1 MFFPSARQEGLLSV
15 LCPFGKPSVVPCCAF
30 PSASTLFKFALFA
43 SLTSLASVAVA
54 ESSPGQELLRQ
65 QERERIQRERLEPSP
80 DVRFELPQTLPDS
93 DRLPEQEAPCFTIH
107 QIQLLGENVSD
118 FQWAL
123 RAANP
128 DTDPAL
134 GRCLG
139 AAGINLS
146 MKRIQN
152 AIVARGYVTTR
163 VLAEPQDLNA
173 GTLRLTLVPGRI
185 RNIRFAEDS
194 NSRATLWNAMPAY
207 PGDLLNLRDIEQA
220 LENFKRVPTAEADIQ
235 IVPAEGV
242 DAQPGESDVLIHWK
256 QKLPLRLSLSLDDSG
271 SESTGKYQGN
281 VALSLDH
288 LLTLNDLFYISYNHD
303 LGGGHPG
310 SRGSEGHTLHYSLP
324 YGYWQLGVTASEY
337 DYHQSVAGASQN
349 YLYSGRS
356 SNGEVRLSRLLYRD
370 SVRKTTASLSGWARS
385 SRNYID
391 DTEIEVQRRR
401 MAGWAFD
408 LGHRE
413 FIGRST
419 LDLGL
424 GYRRGTG
431 AHGALKAP
439 EEDFDEGTSR
449 AAIISAHAQLQI
461 PFELAGQRLR
471 YTSAWRAQWN
481 RTPLVPQDRFS
492 IGGRHS
498 VRGFDGENILSA
510 ERGWLTRNDLGLA
523 LGQSGQE
530 LYLGLDY
537 GEVGGSSTE
546 WLLGKHLAGAVI
558 GLRGGY
564 KAFSYDIFWGQA
576 LDKPDGFK
584 TADSTTGFNLNL
596 SF

>member
-1 MFFPSARQEGLLSV
+1 MYCPSRIRGLLAA
-15 LCPFGKPSVVPCCAF
+15 LCHFGKPAVASCHNLPVVSTLKHALPVALTLLAGSVVAADP
-30 PSASTLFKFALFA
+30 L
-43 SLTSLASVAVA
+43 
-54 ESSPGQELLRQ
+54 PGQEVLRQ
-65 QERERIQRERLEPSP
+65 QERERVQRELLEPSP
-80 DVRFELPQTLPDS
+80 DVRFELPRTLFDS
-93 DRLPEQEAPCFTIH
+93 DRLPEQETPCFAIH
-107 QIQLLGENVSD
+107 HISLVGKAAPD

-128 DTDPAL
+128 VEDPAL

-163 VLAEPQDLNA
+163 VLAEPQDLND

-194 NSRATLWNAMPAY
+194 SSRARLWNAMPAT
-207 PGDLLNLRDIEQA
+207 PGDLLNLRDIEQT

-235 IVPAEGV
+235 IVPTEGA
-242 DAQPGESDVLIHWK
+242 DGQPGESDVLIHWK
-256 QKLPLRLSLSLDDSG
+256 QALPLRLSLSLDDSG
-271 SESTGKYQGN
+271 SDSTGKYQGN
-281 VALSLDH
+281 VALSFDH
-288 LLTLNDLFYISYNHD
+288 LLTLNDLFYLSYNHD
-303 LGGGHPG
+303 LGGGQSG
-310 SRGSEGHTLHYSLP
+310 ERGSEGRTLHYSLP
-324 YGYWQLGVTASEY
+324 YGYWLLGITASEY
-337 DYHQSVAGASQN
+337 DYHQNVAGASQN
-349 YLYSGRS
+349 YRYSGNSR
-356 SNGEVRLSRLLYRD
+356 NNEVRLSRLLYRD
-370 SVRKTTASLSGWARS
+370 GVRKTTASLSGWTRS
-385 SRNYID
+385 SSNHID

-401 MAGWAFD
+401 MAGWAFE

-413 FIGRST
+413 FIGSST

-431 AHGALKAP
+431 AHDALKAP

-449 AAIISAHAQLQI
+449 AAIVTAHAQVHV
-461 PFELAGQRLR
+461 PFELAQQRLR
-471 YTSAWRAQWN
+471 YTSTWRAQWN

-492 IGGRHS
+492 IGGRYT

-510 ERGWLTRNDLGLA
+510 ERGWLIRNDLGLA
-523 LGQSGQE
+523 LGRSGQE

-537 GEVGGSSTE
+537 GEVGGSSSE
-546 WLLGKHLAGAVI
+546 WLLGQHLAGAVV

-564 KAFSYDIFWGQA
+564 KAFSYDLFWGQA

>member
-1 MFFPSARQEGLLSV
+1 MFFPSRSRGLL
-15 LCPFGKPSVVPCCAF
+15 LCRAGKSAVAF
-30 PSASTLFKFALFA
+30 CHA
-43 SLTSLASVAVA
+43 SLVAPTFKHALLVSLLILAGPAAAADSV
-54 ESSPGQELLRQ
+54 PGQELLRQ
-65 QERERIQRERLEPSP
+65 QERERAQREKLEPSP
-80 DVRFELPQTLPDS
+80 DVRFELPGAQFDG
-93 DRLPEQEAPCFTIH
+93 DRLPEQETPCFAIH
-107 QIQLLGENVSD
+107 HIQLLGEAAPA

-123 RAANP
+123 SAANP
-128 DTDPAL
+128 ADDPAL

-139 AAGINLS
+139 ATGINLS

-152 AIVARGYVTTR
+152 AIVARGFVTTR
-163 VLAEPQDLNA
+163 VLAEPQDLNQ

-194 NSRATLWNAMPAY
+194 SSRARIWNAVPANS
-207 PGDLLNLRDIEQA
+207 GDLLNLRDIEQA

-235 IVPAEGV
+235 IVPAEGA
-242 DAQPGESDVLIHWK
+242 DAKPGESDVVIHWK
-256 QKLPLRLSLSLDDSG
+256 QALPLRLSLSLDDSG
-271 SESTGKYQGN
+271 SDSTGKYQGN
-281 VALSLDH
+281 VALSFDH
-288 LLTLNDLFYISYNHD
+288 LLTLNDLFYLSYNHD
-303 LGGGHPG
+303 LGGGQSG
-310 SRGSEGHTLHYSLP
+310 ERGSKGHTLHYSLP
-324 YGYWQLGVTASEY
+324 YGYWMLGITASEY
-337 DYHQSVAGASQN
+337 DYHQSVAGASQT
-349 YLYSGRS
+349 YRYSGHSR
-356 SNGEVRLSRLLYRD
+356 NNEVRLSRLLYRD
-370 SVRKTTASLSGWARS
+370 GVRKTIAALGGWTRS
-385 SRNYID
+385 SSNHID

-408 LGHRE
+408 LSHRE
-413 FIGRST
+413 FVGTST

-431 AHGALKAP
+431 AHNSLKAP
-439 EEDFDEGTSR
+439 EEDFGEGTSR
-449 AAIISAHAQLQI
+449 AAIITAHAQAHV
-461 PFELAGQRLR
+461 PFELARQRLR
-471 YTSAWRAQWN
+471 YTGSWRAQWN

-492 IGGRHS
+492 IGGRYT

-510 ERGWLTRNDLGLA
+510 ERGWLIRNDLGLA
-523 LGQSGQE
+523 LGRSGQQ

-537 GEVGGSSTE
+537 GEVGGSSSE

-564 KAFSYDIFWGQA
+564 KALSYDLFWGQA